1 MKILKF
7 FKRTLSV
14 VLTVL
19 LVFSSVTLVAGAKTI
34 EYDTPISQDAVN
46 LRFAL
51 KLGTSYKNAPTP
63 PLVVD
68 DVLIVL
74 SGKKIYKIDAENGDI
89 LNEADMVDAPSYS
102 YTQPTYS
109 DGVIYC
115 PLDNAT
121 VQAFDFKTLKS
132 KWVYKDAL
140 GGQSLTEIIVS
151 DDKAYTGFWNSETD
165 KANYVCISTKD
176 EDKKATHEEKSTL
189 WTCAYKGG
197 FYWAKGV
204 VIGDYIVFG
213 SDDGTSSSDKTS
225 HLFCLDKNTG
235 NEVDS
240 LEIKGD
246 QRSGILYDK
255 GKKTLYF
262 ATKAGYLYSVK
273 FASDSFD
280 DETLKTLSID
290 GASTSTPTLSD
301 GRIYIGV
308 QGEGFGKGYIKV
320 IDAEKMSIV
329 YSVSMKG
336 YPQNELTVS
345 VRDGK
350 TYVYSTYNAGPGGIS
365 IIETTATA
373 TSAEATDLFVPD
385 EGQKNYCISPI
396 DVSEDGTLFYKNDS
410 GYIFAVENTENAEDT
425 NGFFTF
431 FIDIFEAIASFFRS
445 IFELLGF

>member
-1 MKILKF
+1 MKL
-7 FKRTLSV
+7 FKKTLSV
-14 VLTVL
+14 LLIIL
-19 LVFSSVTLVAGAKTI
+19 LVFSSVTLIAGAKTT
-34 EYDTPISQDAVN
+34 EYDTPISQDTAN

-51 KLGTSYKNAPTP
+51 KLGTSYREAPTP

-89 LNEADMVDAPSYS
+89 LKEADMVDTTSYS

-151 DDKAYTGFWNSETD
+151 DGKVYTGFWNSETD
-165 KANYVCISTKD
+165 KSNYVCISTKD
-176 EDKKATHEEKSTL
+176 EDKKATHEEKTAM
-189 WTCAYKGG
+189 WTYSHKGG

-204 VIGDYIVFG
+204 VIGDFIVFG
-213 SDDGTSSSDKTS
+213 SDDGTSSADKTS
-225 HLFCLDKNTG
+225 HLFCFDKNTG
-235 NEVDS
+235 EEIDS

-255 GKKTLYF
+255 TKKTLYF

-273 FASDSFD
+273 FASGSFD
-280 DETLKTLSID
+280 DETLKTLSLG

-329 YSVSMKG
+329 YFVSMKG

-345 VRDGK
+345 VKDGK

-365 IIETTATA
+365 LIETTATA
-373 TSAEATDLFVPD
+373 TSAEAKDLFVPD

-410 GYIFAVENTENAEDT
+410 GYIFAVENIENAEVT
-425 NGFFTF
+425 NSFFAF
-431 FIDIFEAIASFFRS
+431 FIDIFQAIASFFSS
-445 IFELLGF
+445 IFGFLGF